1 METKDS
7 KFDKHTSLSS
17 FHSKNVQEL
26 FEVMDF
32 IGSGTFGQVYKS
44 KLKSDPSQFFAL
56 KKIKIDNEK
65 VEGFPLTAIREIM
78 ILRKVNHI
86 NLSNLEEVLVSIPSS
101 TNKYRGS
108 VYLSFKFMDHDLYGL
123 VHSGKVTFTVPQ
135 IKNIIFQILSG
146 LNYLHSNN
154 IIHRD
159 LKSSNILM
167 SNKGEVKIT
176 DFGLAKCLYKK
187 NKMSFTRN
195 VVTLWYRA
203 PEVILG
209 SSEYDFTIDLWSVGC
224 ILCELLLSRPPFN
237 ALTERDIFYQIND
250 QLGPIREKNFP
261 GVSRLQHYDEYK
273 MSKDFNS
280 KGKLRKHLEE
290 DFSKEVVDFAMSLLE
305 VDPKKRIT
313 SNEALKHSFFTCGD
327 KMCLNEELPKFE
339 RSYFELDIRNREN
352 KNYETE
358 TRNTSDEI
366 EKHDKKRNGN
376 DMLIGE
382 KYNNYNKKHEKDSFL
397 KNKRKNL
404 DWNSK

>member
-7 KFDKHTSLSS
+7 KVEKQTTFSS
-17 FHSKNVQEL
+17 FHSKNVLEV
-26 FEVMDF
+26 FEIMDF
-32 IGSGTFGQVYKS
+32 IGSGTFGEVFKS
-44 KLKSDPSQFFAL
+44 KLKSDPSQLFAL
-56 KKIKIDNEK
+56 KKIKIENEK

-78 ILRKVNHI
+78 ILRKLNHI
-86 NLSNLEEVLVSIPSS
+86 NLSNLEDVLVSIPSS

-154 IIHRD
+154 TIHRD

-176 DFGLAKCLYKK
+176 DFGLAKHIYKK
-187 NKMSFTRN
+187 QKKSFTRN

-224 ILCELLLSRPPFN
+224 ILCELLLNRPPFN
-237 ALTERDIFYQIND
+237 ALTEREVFIQIND
-250 QLGPIREKNFP
+250 QLGPIRENNFP
-261 GVSRLQHYDEYK
+261 GVTRLQHYDK
-273 MSKDFNS
+273 FKVSKDFNS
-280 KGKLRKHLEE
+280 KGKLRKRLEE
-290 DFSKEVVDFAMSLLE
+290 DFSKEVVEFAMILLE
-305 VDPKKRIT
+305 VDPKKRL
-313 SNEALKHSFFTCGD
+313 SSEEALKHNFFTSGE
-327 KMCLNEELPKFE
+327 KMCLNEELPRFE

-352 KNYETE
+352 KDYDTE
-358 TRNTSDEI
+358 TRNTTDDM
-366 EKHDKKRNGN
+366 EKHYVKRYGK
-376 DMLIGE
+376 DMQIGE
-382 KYNNYNKKHEKDSFL
+382 KYNNYNKKQEKDNFL
-397 KNKRKNL
+397 KNKRKNYDL
-404 DWNSK
+404 NSK